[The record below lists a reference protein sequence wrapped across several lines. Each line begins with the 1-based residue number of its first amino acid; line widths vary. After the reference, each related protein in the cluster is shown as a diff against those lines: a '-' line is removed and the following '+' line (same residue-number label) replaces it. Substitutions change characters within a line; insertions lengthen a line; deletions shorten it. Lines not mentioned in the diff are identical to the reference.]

1 MPHRPSHDALLLD
14 TQREDGGSQTS
25 FLIQATHPHP
35 LWTQTE
41 VEAEQGRA
49 GGAFCEYAFQR
60 APRFCKTEEQQLNKD
75 IGGFKPEP
83 FKFGRLFLKIQT
95 FLFQN
100 TLGASGF
107 GSARALPS
115 SATH

>member
-1 MPHRPSHDALLLD
+1 MSIKFHR
-14 TQREDGGSQTS
+14 
-25 FLIQATHPHP
+25 
-35 LWTQTE
+35 
-41 VEAEQGRA
+41 RA
-49 GGAFCEYAFQR
+49 GGAVCEYAFQR